1 MPDNSLTFVVRS
13 FDREDRNLRF
23 TDFVGQCEAF
33 RRALTHT
40 ESAVTK
46 GIVGLDWQVTRMTYA
61 SPATITVEPE
71 LPEAPEDFPDNRVQV
86 VGRFIENWRSLT
98 SDHHV
103 PEDLDRRG
111 LISYRNISRFV
122 RQGRTRA
129 SISNGDVD
137 AVEVSGDVEQ
147 LIDATLKQR
156 TMVLGSVEG
165 TLEYLN
171 IHAPSRDIRIY
182 PAVGPDRIDGRIP
195 AHLIP
200 EAGGNIGREVRAVG
214 ELTYLAR
221 DDFPAYIKV
230 SALAIL
236 PREEDLPTMMEIKGI
251 APGITGGKSSENFV
265 RELRDGEE

>member
-1 MPDNSLTFVVRS
+1 MVRP
-13 FDREDRNLRF
+13 FDTKDRNLRF
-23 TDFVGQCEAF
+23 ADFVGQCEAF
-33 RRALTHT
+33 SKALTHT

-71 LPEAPEDFPDNRVQV
+71 LPEALGDFPDNREQV
-86 VGRFIENWRSLT
+86 VGRFMENWRSLT

-122 RQGRTRA
+122 RQGRVRA

-137 AVEVSGDVEQ
+137 VVEVSGDVER
-147 LIDATLKQR
+147 LIDATLEQK
-156 TMVLGSVEG
+156 TKVLGSVEG

-171 IHAPSRDIRIY
+171 IDAPSRDIRIY

-200 EAGGNIGREVRAVG
+200 KAGGNIGREVRAMG
-214 ELTYLAR
+214 ELTYRAK
-221 DDFPAYIKV
+221 DVFPTYIHI
-230 SALAIL
+230 SALEIL
-236 PREEDLPTMMEIKGI
+236 PKEEDLPTMMEIKGI
-251 APGITGGKSSENFV
+251 APGITWGKSSEDFV